1 MTDCNITD
9 KESVYQGMKDAFI
22 ICLLLAVA
30 ATETGSVVA
39 GGVLDLALTEK
50 PRLARK
56 ARLNNENLAKLK
68 LGMAKEEMLKIMGKP
83 RSSEVYKIKEAKIE
97 LISYLTETVNFESH
111 IAQKHLTPIALQDGK
126 VVGWGRSYFENPGEI
141 ISPK

>member
-1 MTDCNITD
+1 
-9 KESVYQGMKDAFI
+9 MKGAFI

-30 ATETGSVVA
+30 VTETGCVVA

-56 ARLNNENLAKLK
+56 ARLNNENLSKLK
-68 LGMAKEEMLKIMGKP
+68 LGMTKDEMLKIMGKP

-97 LISYLTETVNFESH
+97 LISYLTETVKFEDH
-111 IAQKHLTPIALQDGK
+111 IGQKHLTPVALQDDK
-126 VVGWGRSYFENPGEI
+126 VVGWGRGYFDNPGDI
-141 ISPK
+141 FSPK